1 LHLGGAQGFQ
11 TKEGIRESVSPKI
24 SSRKPILPNSNQ
36 SLRVHVNGG
45 EHFPKLVKLS
55 NVVKGETIK
64 SVDLGDPKIIFQGF
78 MHQAFYFLF
87 RAIK

>member
-1 LHLGGAQGFQ
+1 
-11 TKEGIRESVSPKI
+11 
-24 SSRKPILPNSNQ
+24 
-36 SLRVHVNGG
+36 VNGG